1 MRRWVFGISL
11 AFALAVALSMSLL
24 STPVAAAPK
33 PGAPCAKVGKK
44 IVTPAW
50 VFTCSKQRGKLIWVR
65 KARPTPSPPP
75 SPSPSPS
82 PTDDTTLASLEFPA
96 TRGQE
101 RPPPA
106 DAGPLGPWSTRI
118 LLSTSTTGT
127 YFPDGM
133 QVIDQGGVPSLLA
146 LPDGRLLAYFVSWAQ
161 DNLMAVGVLD
171 GGVWRFYRL
180 DVSGQ
185 ASLAN
190 AVDPSAVLLPDG
202 RVRLFWMQPVRSPG
216 QSQIYSATSA
226 PGDALGIRFVID
238 DGTRLAPGTMVYD
251 PTVAHCGGEWL
262 MWVSEET
269 RGTVTAQSSDGLSFR
284 EVVTPPGLNGAFP
297 WSASCLADGRMRL
310 LVSRDRSAGLP
321 LVGSSTGFV
330 ADGPG
335 LIPAAGLPDAG
346 FARTVDG
353 SWALTYMTPMS

>member
-65 KARPTPSPPP
+65 KARPTPTPSP

-262 MWVSEET
+262 MWVTEET

-284 EVVTPPGLNGAFP
+284 EVVTPPGLSGAFP

>member
-24 STPVAAAPK
+24 SAPVAAAPK

-65 KARPTPSPPP
+65 KARPTPT
-75 SPSPSPS
+75 PSPSPS

-127 YFPDGM
+127 SFPDGL

-284 EVVTPPGLNGAFP
+284 EVVTPPGLSGAFP

-353 SWALTYMTPMS
+353 SWALAYMTPMS

>member
-24 STPVAAAPK
+24 SAPVAAAPK

-50 VFTCSKQRGKLIWVR
+50 VFTCRKQRGKLVWVR
-65 KARPTPSPPP
+65 KARPTPTP

-127 YFPDGM
+127 SFPDGL

-161 DNLMAVGVLD
+161 DNGMAVGVLD
-171 GGVWRFYRL
+171 GGVWHFYRL

-185 ASLAN
+185 PSLAN

-284 EVVTPPGLNGAFP
+284 EVVTPPGLSGAFP

-310 LVSRDRSAGLP
+310 LVSRDRSAGLS

-330 ADGPG
+330 ADGAG

-353 SWALTYMTPMS
+353 SWALTYMTPMN

>member
-24 STPVAAAPK
+24 SAPVAAAPK

-50 VFTCSKQRGKLIWVR
+50 VFTCSKQRGKLVWVR
-65 KARPTPSPPP
+65 KARPTPTP

-127 YFPDGM
+127 SFPDGL

-262 MWVSEET
+262 MWVTEET

-284 EVVTPPGLNGAFP
+284 EVVTPPGLSGAFP

-321 LVGSSTGFV
+321 LVGSSTGFM